1 MNSCILYETNAL
13 GDSGLDVL
21 KTGSVVTT
29 LAGEVGLVC
38 GYVGV
43 SHLGILL
50 RSLGVD
56 HNLGVSHVE

>member
-1 MNSCILYETNAL
+1 MNCCILYETNAL
-13 GDSGLDVL
+13 GDGGLDIL
-21 KTGSVVTT
+21 KTGSVITT

-38 GYVGV
+38 SDVGI
-43 SHLGILL
+43 SHLGIIL